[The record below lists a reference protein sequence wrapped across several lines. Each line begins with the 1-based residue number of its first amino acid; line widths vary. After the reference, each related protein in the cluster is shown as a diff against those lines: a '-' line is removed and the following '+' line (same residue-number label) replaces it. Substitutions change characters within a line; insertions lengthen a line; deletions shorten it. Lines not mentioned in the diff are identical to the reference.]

1 MVGINE
7 GALSAAEA
15 AFGGIKVNKF
25 YFCFKMMN
33 NNPENI
39 YQTGCVNVYRICKR
53 NAEEQ
58 KLN

>member
-25 YFCFKMMN
+25 YFCFKLMN
-33 NNPENI
+33 NV
-39 YQTGCVNVYRICKR
+39 YQTGCVNVYRISKR